1 MPKIA
6 YKDISFRGNSLATIE
21 LVNDIIGK
29 YQSMGYDLTLRQ
41 LYYQLVAGAHV
52 ENSDKSYKRIGE
64 LINNARLA
72 GLVDWYAIT
81 DRTRNMKHRS
91 HWDSPNEII
100 QSAINQYFIDL
111 RKGQPHYVEVW
122 VEKEALIEVVGKAC
136 NELDVPYFA
145 CRGYVSQSEMWVAA
159 QRFKSEEYSHE
170 DSIILHLGDH
180 DPSGVDMTRDI
191 QERLCLFGA
200 KTKVNRIALTYAQVE
215 KYAPPPNP
223 AKITDSRCKGYI
235 EKYGNESWELDAL
248 EPTVIHDLI
257 VNTVDNLTD
266 WEMLNERKSL
276 LRKEKASMQ
285 KYADILEE
293 EEDER

>member
-6 YKDISFRGNSLATIE
+6 YKDISFRGNSLETIA

-41 LYYQLVAGAHV
+41 LYYQLVAGAHI

-72 GLVDWYAIT
+72 GLVDWHAIT
-81 DRTRNMKHRS
+81 DRTRNMKRRS

-111 RKGQPHYVEVW
+111 RKDQPYYIEVW
-122 VEKEALIEVVGKAC
+122 VEKEALVEVVGKAC

-145 CRGYVSQSEMWVAA
+145 CRGYVSQSEMWAAA
-159 QRFKSEEYSHE
+159 QRFKSEEYSH
-170 DSIILHLGDH
+170 DKSIILHLGDH

-191 QERLCLFGA
+191 QERLNLFGA
-200 KTKVNRIALTYAQVE
+200 ETEVNRIALTYEQVE
-215 KYAPPPNP
+215 RYTPPPNP

-235 EKYGNESWELDAL
+235 EKYGDESWELDAL
-248 EPTVIHDLI
+248 KPTVIHDLI
-257 VNTVDNLTD
+257 VETVDRLTD
-266 WEMLNERKSL
+266 WEMLNERKTL
-276 LRKEKASMQ
+276 LNKEKASMQ

-293 EEDER
+293 VEDE